1 MQTRKVTMNK
11 LREMLRLRQMC
22 GLTLRKIARVM
33 KLSRPVV
40 TEYLARCD
48 AIGLDYETAK
58 DLPDDALNARLRTV
72 DKDDSKDT
80 RYQTLQERFAYMS
93 KELTRVGVTRMRLWE
108 EYTHDHPDGYGYSQF
123 CHHYQKWARQQ
134 KLSMHI
140 EHKAGEELFVDF
152 AGKKL
157 AIVDRETGEVRN
169 VEVFVAILG
178 ASQLIYVEAVMSQKK
193 RDFLAATDNAL
204 WYMGGVPA
212 AIIPDNVKSAVT
224 KADRYEPDIN
234 PEYVEFARH
243 YNLAILP
250 ARPYKPKDKALVEG
264 AVRIVYQQ
272 IYAPLRDRAWHS
284 LAELNG
290 AIRQELEALNNR
302 PMKEYGASRR
312 ARFEEIERV
321 ALRPLPA
328 ERFPLREHSR
338 MKVAFNYHV
347 YLRAD
352 THYYSVP
359 YRCRGEYVDIYYGEQ
374 TVEIYH
380 KNERIAVHV
389 RNRRPYGYST
399 IADHMPPQ
407 HRYKDDWN
415 AERFLSWAE
424 AIDGDV
430 KTFIDR
436 VLASRRHPEQA
447 YKSCL
452 GILSLARTYGNERL
466 AHACRIALQYEL
478 YTYKGLA
485 NILKHNLATKDTPD
499 TSFDTPLPVHENIRG
514 CAYYQTE
521 ATQ

>member
-11 LREMLRLRQMC
+11 LREMLRLRQIC

-40 TEYLARCD
+40 TEYLARCE

-58 DLPDDALNARLRTV
+58 ELPDDALQARLRTV
-72 DKDDSKDT
+72 GKDESDDT

-108 EYTHDHPDGYGYSQF
+108 EYKRDHPDGYGYSQF
-123 CHHYQKWARQQ
+123 CHHYQRWARQQ

-157 AIVDRETGEVRN
+157 AIVDRASGEAKN

-193 RDFLAATDNAL
+193 RDFLAASDNAL

-212 AIIPDNVKSAVT
+212 AIIPDNLKSAVT

-272 IYAPLRDRAWHS
+272 IYA
-284 LAELNG
+284 
-290 AIRQELEALNNR
+290 
-302 PMKEYGASRR
+302 
-312 ARFEEIERV
+312 
-321 ALRPLPA
+321 
-328 ERFPLREHSR
+328 
-338 MKVAFNYHV
+338 
-347 YLRAD
+347 
-352 THYYSVP
+352 
-359 YRCRGEYVDIYYGEQ
+359 
-374 TVEIYH
+374 
-380 KNERIAVHV
+380 
-389 RNRRPYGYST
+389 
-399 IADHMPPQ
+399 
-407 HRYKDDWN
+407 
-415 AERFLSWAE
+415 
-424 AIDGDV
+424 
-430 KTFIDR
+430 
-436 VLASRRHPEQA
+436 
-447 YKSCL
+447 
-452 GILSLARTYGNERL
+452 
-466 AHACRIALQYEL
+466 
-478 YTYKGLA
+478 
-485 NILKHNLATKDTPD
+485 
-499 TSFDTPLPVHENIRG
+499 
-514 CAYYQTE
+514 
-521 ATQ
+521 